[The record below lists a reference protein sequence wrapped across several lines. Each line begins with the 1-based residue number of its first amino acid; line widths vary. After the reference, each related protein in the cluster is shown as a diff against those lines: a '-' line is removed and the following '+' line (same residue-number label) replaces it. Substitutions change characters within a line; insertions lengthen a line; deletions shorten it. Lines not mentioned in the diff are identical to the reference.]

1 MSRVLEPPAIAALN
15 ARGADYRGETLR
27 SRVLVTDGEERSAL
41 AIVRSLGRAAYD
53 VYVCSRNGRSLAGAS
68 RHARADVRTGD
79 PLQDPDGFAG
89 EVAAIAHRISA
100 DIVIPVSEASL
111 LAVLGNADLFEGTI
125 VPFPDESVFRRVCD
139 KRGVLEAARELG
151 IAAPAQLTL
160 REPNELATAISS
172 GALQFPIVLKPSR
185 SVVSDPVRPSKVGV
199 SYAADAQELQMR
211 AASYPRAAY
220 PLLLQQRIVGP
231 GIGVFVLRWNDRTVA
246 AFSHRRLREKPPS
259 GGVSV
264 YAESIAL
271 DSTLLAQA
279 EALLAHFAWRGV
291 AMVEFKIDRATG
303 TPYVMEI
310 NGRFWGSLQL
320 AIAAGVDF
328 PLLLC
333 ALAED
338 KQIALPSSYR
348 TGVRNRWWW
357 GDVDHLLARIRQS
370 NARLQLPPD
379 SPSRTRSILEF
390 FRWRRGDQ
398 NEVLKMDDAGPFI
411 RETTDWLAKFGSP

>member
-1 MSRVLEPPAIAALN
+1 MSPIPASHGRGAV
-15 ARGADYRGETLR
+15 ARGQADR

-41 AIVRSLGRAAYD
+41 AIVRSLGRATHH
-53 VYVCSRNGRSLAGAS
+53 VYVCSRSGHSLAGAS
-68 RHARADVRTGD
+68 RYALADVRTSD
-79 PLQDPDGFAG
+79 PLQDPDGFA
-89 EVAAIAHRISA
+89 EQVAAVAHRIGA

-111 LAVLGNADLFEGTI
+111 LAVLGNSDLFEGTI
-125 VPFPDESVFRRVCD
+125 VPFPEETVFRRVCD
-139 KRGVLEAARELG
+139 KRAVLVAARELG
-151 IAAPAQLTL
+151 IATPEQHTL
-160 REPNELATAISS
+160 REPDELARLIAS
-172 GALQFPIVLKPSR
+172 GQLQWPVVIKPSR
-185 SVVSDPVRPSKVGV
+185 SVVSDPTRRSKVGV
-199 SYAADAQELQMR
+199 SYAADAQELRTQV
-211 AASYPRAAY
+211 ANCPRAAY

-231 GIGVFVLRWNDRTVA
+231 GIGVFLLRWNDRTVA

-271 DSTLLAQA
+271 DSTLLAHA

-303 TPYVMEI
+303 TPYLMEI

-328 PLLLC
+328 PLQLC

-338 KQIALPSSYR
+338 KRIAPPSSYEI
-348 TGVRNRWWW
+348 GVRNRWWW
-357 GDVDHLLARIRQS
+357 GDVDHLLARLRQS

-379 SPSRTRSILEF
+379 SPSRTRAILEF

-398 NEVLKMDDAGPFI
+398 NEVLKVDDAGPFI
-411 RETTDWLAKFGSP
+411 RETTDWLTKFGSP

>member
-1 MSRVLEPPAIAALN
+1 MPRLLEPPAIAALDS
-15 ARGADYRGETLR
+15 RGGDYRGETLR

-68 RHARADVRTGD
+68 RYARADVRTRD
-79 PLQDPDGFAG
+79 PLKDPDGFAR

-111 LAVLGNADLFEGTI
+111 LSVLGNADLFEGTI
-125 VPFPDESVFRRVCD
+125 VPFPDERVFRGVCD
-139 KRGVLEAARELG
+139 KRAVLEAARQLG
-151 IAAPAQLTL
+151 IATPAQITL
-160 REPNELATAISS
+160 REPNELATVISS
-172 GALQFPIVLKPSR
+172 DALRFPVVLKPSR
-185 SVVSDPVRPSKVGV
+185 SVVSDPARRSKVGV
-199 SYAADAQELQMR
+199 SYAADARQLQMR

-231 GIGVFVLRWNDRTVA
+231 GIGVFLLRWNDRTVA
-246 AFSHRRLREKPPS
+246 SFSHRRLREKPPS

-271 DSTLLAQA
+271 DSTLLAHA
-279 EALLAHFAWRGV
+279 EALLAHFSWRGV

-303 TPYVMEI
+303 TPYLMEI

-338 KQIALPSSYR
+338 KQIAPPSSYEI
-348 TGVRNRWWW
+348 GVRNRWWW

-379 SPSRTRSILEF
+379 SPSRTRAILEF
-390 FRWRRGDQ
+390 FRWRSGDQ
-398 NEVLKMDDAGPFI
+398 NEVLKTDDAGPFI
-411 RETTDWLAKFGSP
+411 RETTNWLTEFGSP